1 MRRPTRVVGRVKS
14 VLRSSVSLFNMETS
28 MANVIYLKDRPP
40 SSRRFAKG
48 TSDTT
53 ASRDIVSPA
62 GAEILLYTGVRYE
75 RYASETAPDT
85 RPSNSG
91 SKRARKR

>member
-1 MRRPTRVVGRVKS
+1 MRRLTNVVGRVKS
-14 VLRSSVSLFNMETS
+14 VLRSSVSLFNMETR

-40 SSRRFAKG
+40 SSRRLAKA
-48 TSDTT
+48 SADT
-53 ASRDIVSPA
+53 AAARQA
-62 GAEILLYTGVRYE
+62 GSAEILLYTGVRYE
-75 RYASETAPDT
+75 RYAPETAPDT

>member
-1 MRRPTRVVGRVKS
+1 
-14 VLRSSVSLFNMETS
+14 

-40 SSRRFAKG
+40 SSRRFAK
-48 TSDTT
+48 TSADAATSSDT
-53 ASRDIVSPA
+53 S
-62 GAEILLYTGVRYE
+62 AEILLYTGVRYE
-75 RYASETAPDT
+75 RYAPEPAPDT